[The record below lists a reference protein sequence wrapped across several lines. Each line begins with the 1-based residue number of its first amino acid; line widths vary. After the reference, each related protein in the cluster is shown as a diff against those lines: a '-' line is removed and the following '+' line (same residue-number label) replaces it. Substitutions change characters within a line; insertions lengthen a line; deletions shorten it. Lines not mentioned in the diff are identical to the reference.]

1 MLFNRAVSRLGA
13 AEVLPMLLVWLML
26 VG

>member
-1 MLFNRAVSRLGA
+1 MLFNRAVSRLA
-13 AEVLPMLLVWLML
+13 AAVVLPMLLVWLML